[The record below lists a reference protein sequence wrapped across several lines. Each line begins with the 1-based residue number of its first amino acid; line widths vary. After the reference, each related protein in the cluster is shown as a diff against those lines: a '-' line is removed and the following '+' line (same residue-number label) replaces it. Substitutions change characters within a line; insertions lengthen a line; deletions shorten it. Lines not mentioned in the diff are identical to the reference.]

1 MRRICLTLPTNRAC
15 VATIS
20 AIHEEARYAAE
31 QFDVEVHLLILDS
44 SDERTFAEH
53 ARVVAAA
60 APLPNVLV
68 HHLDEAAQRAFLQRV
83 IKEAGVAEPELILDL
98 MLPAAVS
105 YGACTNRAFLIGSA
119 LGCASVH
126 RRDSDSDYQVLD
138 GERIF
143 PIHHELRS
151 LGKRAG
157 DAAAQVT
164 ESTLDP
170 AHADKPVV
178 LVGSSFVGELS
189 VDISE
194 IRELDP
200 EVYHD
205 VVSLWAPADW
215 SAAQKRALVE
225 ESFTGAGTE
234 AFTRDHA
241 TLAVLDPMRV
251 DMCNVSFQQVHERV
265 PLPPATE
272 TIGSDYFLLHLV
284 QDARLPGVLHNRN
297 IVNFYT
303 GERRTDAGFL
313 AYQLRFTKF
322 LLSMLYFNACYARMA
337 AAGESLLDEQQQV
350 RAGTVAE
357 IVRQSAGLDRTE
369 NIQRL
374 ERLDRCYRTLGGRY
388 AAFADLLAARRGQ
401 LLDEA
406 RLDIENFALLIDA
419 WAALVRASKATDA
432 HA

>member
-68 HHLDEAAQRAFLQRV
+68 HHLDEAAQRAFLQRL

-164 ESTLDP
+164 ESTLAP

-374 ERLDRCYRTLGGRY
+374 ERLDRCYRTLGAGTQCSPTCSPPG
-388 AAFADLLAARRGQ
+388 AGNCSTRRGWTSRTS
-401 LLDEA
+401 LC
-406 RLDIENFALLIDA
+406 
-419 WAALVRASKATDA
+419 
-432 HA
+432 